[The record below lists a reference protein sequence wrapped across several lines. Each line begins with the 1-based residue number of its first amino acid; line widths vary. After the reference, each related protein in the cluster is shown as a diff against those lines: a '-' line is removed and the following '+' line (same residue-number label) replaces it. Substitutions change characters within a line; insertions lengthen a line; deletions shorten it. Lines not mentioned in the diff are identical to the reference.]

1 MTKMAAAAETSAAVT
16 FWERYKMLKT
26 PYQKHIDY
34 RDKLKSLRANRK
46 QRQPDYMNLTSRELS
61 DIAING
67 TDAEAYALYC
77 FMTEA
82 RIAKGKSHGPVK
94 TFEQWMKD

>member
-1 MTKMAAAAETSAAVT
+1 MPAPK
-16 FWERYKMLKT
+16 
-26 PYQKHIDY
+26 
-34 RDKLKSLRANRK
+34 LRAA
-46 QRQPDYMNLTSRELS
+46 PDYPNLTSRELS

-82 RIAKGKSHGPVK
+82 RIAKGKSPDPVK